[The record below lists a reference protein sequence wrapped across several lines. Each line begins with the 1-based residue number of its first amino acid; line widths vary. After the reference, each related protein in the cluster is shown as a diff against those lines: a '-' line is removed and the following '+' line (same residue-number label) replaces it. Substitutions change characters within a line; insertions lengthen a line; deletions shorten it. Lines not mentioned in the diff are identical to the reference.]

1 MPGTLWL
8 LPVALG
14 DTPWQACLP
23 AATRDTAC
31 RLAHFVV
38 ENAKTAR
45 AELKRVGHPLPLREL
60 AIEQL
65 PAAPTPAEIETLM
78 APLLAGLDLGLM
90 SEAGCPA
97 VADPGALLVRRA
109 HELGIA
115 VKPLVGPSSLLLALM
130 GSGLE
135 GQRFAFH
142 GYLPAREPERS
153 RRIVE
158 LEGESARNKQTQIFI
173 ETPYRNGAL
182 FQALL
187 SACRP
192 RTRLCLAT
200 DLSLDSESIAT
211 RRVADWKAA
220 PAPNLDKRPTVFLLL
235 ADCCSCSTGT
245 RQPKRPGCA
254 RNWRQG
260 CCGRRPPSHPSFFM
274 TPSARACS
282 RRSRNCRSTTRPA
295 PKRRF
300 STNTCPR
307 FAVSWA
313 PTFRWSTSVA
323 AAAPRPASCSMPA
336 CFPRAMSRSIYR
348 SISCAIRC
356 RT

>member
-1 MPGTLWL
+1 MAGTLWL

-14 DTPWQACLP
+14 DTRWENYLP
-23 AATRDTAC
+23 PATRDAAC
-31 RLAHFVV
+31 RLGYFVV

-45 AELKRVGHPLPLREL
+45 AELKRIGHPLPLRDL

-65 PAAPTPAEIETLM
+65 PEAPTTADIERLL
-78 APLLAGLDLGLM
+78 APLQAGQDIGLM

-109 HELGIA
+109 HELGLP

-130 GSGLE
+130 ASGLD

-158 LEGESARNKQTQIFI
+158 LEGESARFRQTQLFI

-182 FQALL
+182 FNALL

-200 DLSLDSESIAT
+200 DLGLGSEQIAT

-220 PAPNLDKRPTVFLLL
+220 PPPDLDKRPTVFLLL
-235 ADCCSCSTGT
+235 AD
-245 RQPKRPGCA
+245 
-254 RNWRQG
+254 
-260 CCGRRPPSHPSFFM
+260 
-274 TPSARACS
+274 
-282 RRSRNCRSTTRPA
+282 
-295 PKRRF
+295 
-300 STNTCPR
+300 
-307 FAVSWA
+307 
-313 PTFRWSTSVA
+313 
-323 AAAPRPASCSMPA
+323 
-336 CFPRAMSRSIYR
+336 
-348 SISCAIRC
+348 
-356 RT
+356 